1 MTKEKPTREQEIEEG
16 KQRDISEQ
24 AKNAGLLIPV
34 FITSTVWDA
43 WVTPDQKST
52 EQGESETAR
61 LHNILDKLVY
71 YMRVHRQTN
80 RSNLIYF
87 PVPLSKEGK
96 PADVQLLSHLGPLDV
111 GVNKPCITIMTP
123 EEYEPENVN

>member
-1 MTKEKPTREQEIEEG
+1 MTKEKPTREKEIEEG

-24 AKNAGLLIPV
+24 AKNAGLLVPV
-34 FITSTVWDA
+34 FITATVWDA
-43 WVTPDQKST
+43 WVIPDQKST
-52 EQGESETAR
+52 EQGENETAR

-71 YMRVHRQTN
+71 YMRVQRQTN
-80 RSNLIYF
+80 RSSLIYF

-96 PADVQLLSHLGPLDV
+96 SEDVQLLSHLGPLDV

-123 EEYEPENVN
+123 EEYENHNIN